1 MPKTQDP
8 FPQSKNGK
16 ANSSNTLGT
25 ESHQGDLKKS
35 NTVRP
40 IQQMR
45 SWNLKLK
52 ATIAAVVASALP
64 ALVVGTTNYLGT
76 QAIHKQ
82 VTQARQQNVTE
93 LTTTENALQRQL
105 QSQVLETGLIAAWAA
120 AIAFFLVHRAIRPV
134 LDATAVSTKLVNR
147 LSQEDLDARDRVA
160 GQDELVALESNIS
173 AIEQQ
178 LPKLLWQQE
187 AEAERAR
194 ILMKIAHQIGESLSE
209 ADVLRTTVE
218 EVRKAF
224 KVDRIVIFRF
234 DRDRKNSELRIP
246 NSEFRIPNSL
256 DWDGTFV
263 EESVASSYPKMLW
276 ATIDTNFFQGE
287 NIELYRHGRVQAIDN
302 IYQADL
308 PDARIGL
315 LERFAI
321 ASQLSAPIIKD
332 NRLYGLLIANQC
344 KQSRSWQHSE
354 IDLIA
359 HVATQVGFALKHAD
373 LLEQI
378 DTKAKQAKLSIDI
391 TRRIRAS
398 LNEEDMLKTTV
409 EEVRKAMK
417 TDRVIV
423 YGFDFN
429 WYGTVIA
436 ESVVPGFPKA
446 MWAQIQDP
454 CFAEDYVDK
463 YQQGRINA
471 IEDIY
476 AANLSECYLQQLEPF
491 AVKANLVA
499 PILKDDRLFGLL
511 IAHECAKTR
520 HWQQWEIDLFT
531 QLAAQVGFALDHARL
546 LQRIDAE
553 GSRSQ
558 LLAQVTRRI
567 RASLNEEDILKTTV
581 EEARKAIKTDRVLV
595 YGFDADWYGTVIA
608 ESVLPGFPKA
618 MWAQIQDPCFAHG
631 YVEKYQQGRVNAID
645 DIYAADLSE
654 CYLQQLEPFAVRA
667 NLVAPILKDD
677 RLFGLLIAHECAK
690 PRHWQQWEIDLF
702 TQLATQVGFA
712 LDHARLLNQIDRA
725 YQTATATSQE
735 ERQQKEGLQRQISEL
750 LRSSQTSVKT
760 LSQEAIAQMDSVT
773 LAYDRVQAVAQVT
786 EKIVATVQQTERQV
800 EQAKPT
806 VETGGRV
813 VSQAVDTIVAAQSAI
828 IDVTQKLD
836 RLDRATQKLPR
847 MMETIAQ
854 VMYQLQLQTMNI
866 KFAVSRTSNGR
877 GEEFTSMSEKIL
889 SSLQQLETEFSQIKL
904 LVANIQAE
912 TKEAAIAI
920 DGSEAIF
927 NPQLR
932 AETQQKLDRIVA
944 FSLQMIA
951 FFEQVSQ
958 VAANQSE
965 VSTSA
970 ERAIVEAASIATKTS
985 AQAMA
990 MAESLTKL
998 AAVTQER
1005 SQ

>member
-224 KVDRIVIFRF
+224 KADRIVIFRF

-263 EESVASSYPKMLW
+263 EASSYPKMLW

-806 VETGGRV
+806 VETGDRV

-970 ERAIVEAASIATKTS
+970 ERAIVEAASIASKTS

>member
-16 ANSSNTLGT
+16 ANSSTTLGT
-25 ESHQGDLKKS
+25 ESHQGDLQNS
-35 NTVRP
+35 NKVRP

-134 LDATAVSTKLVNR
+134 LDATAVSNKLVNR
-147 LSQEDLDARDRVA
+147 LSQEDRDARDRVA
-160 GQDELVALESNIS
+160 GRDELVALESNIS

-194 ILMKIAHQIGESLSE
+194 ILMKISHQIGESLSE

-224 KVDRIVIFRF
+224 KADRVIIFRCQ
-234 DRDRKNSELRIP
+234 NE
-246 NSEFRIPNSL
+246 SL
-256 DWDGTFV
+256 WDGTFV

-302 IYQADL
+302 IYQANL
-308 PDARIGL
+308 SDARIGL

-321 ASQLSAPIIKD
+321 VSQLSAPIIKD
-332 NRLYGLLIANQC
+332 NRLFGLLIAHQC
-344 KQSRSWQHSE
+344 DRSRCWQHSE
-354 IDLIA
+354 IDLFA
-359 HVATQVGFALKHAD
+359 HVATQVGFALKHAN

-398 LNEEDMLKTTV
+398 LNEEDILKTTV
-409 EEVRKAMK
+409 EEVRKAMRC
-417 TDRVIV
+417 DRVIV

-429 WYGTVIA
+429 WFGTVIA

-446 MWAQIQDP
+446 IWAQIQDP

-471 IEDIY
+471 IEDIH

-511 IAHECAKTR
+511 IAHECARTR

-618 MWAQIQDPCFAHG
+618 MWAQIQDPCFAQG

-712 LDHARLLNQIDRA
+712 LDHARLLDQIDRA

-735 ERQQKEGLQRQISEL
+735 ERQQKEVLQRQVSEL

-760 LSQEAIAQMDSVT
+760 LSHEAIAQMDAVT

-786 EKIVATVQQTERQV
+786 EKITATVQEAERQIQPV
-800 EQAKPT
+800 KPIVKTGEQI
-806 VETGGRV
+806 
-813 VSQAVDTIVAAQSAI
+813 VDRTINTLVATQSAI
-828 IDVTQKLD
+828 FEIAQKLD
-836 RLDRATQKLPR
+836 RLDRSTQKLPQAI
-847 MMETIAQ
+847 EIVGQ
-854 VMYQLQLQTMNI
+854 VMYQLQLQAMNI
-866 KFAVSRTSNGR
+866 KFAVSRTTNGDNSEFVSIAEKLLASI
-877 GEEFTSMSEKIL
+877 GQLEAEFT
-889 SSLQQLETEFSQIKL
+889 QIKL
-904 LVANIQAE
+904 LVTNIQADSR
-912 TKEAAIAI
+912 EAAIAI
-920 DGSEAIF
+920 EGTEQAIVKR
-927 NPQLR
+927 QVIE
-932 AETQQKLDRIVA
+932 ETQQKLNQIVA
-944 FSLQMIA
+944 FSTKTISL
-951 FFEQVSQ
+951 FERVSQ
-958 VAANQSE
+958 VAASQIE
-965 VSTSA
+965 ASTSA
-970 ERAIVEAASIATKTS
+970 NQAILRAANIASKTS
-985 AQAMA
+985 ERSMA

-998 AAVTQER
+998 AATTQEL
-1005 SQ
+1005 

>member
-224 KVDRIVIFRF
+224 KVDRVAIFRCHN
-234 DRDRKNSELRIP
+234 D
-246 NSEFRIPNSL
+246 SL
-256 DWDGTFV
+256 WDGTFV

-806 VETGGRV
+806 VETGDRV

-970 ERAIVEAASIATKTS
+970 ERAIVEAASIASKTS

>member
-1 MPKTQDP
+1 MPQIQDP
-8 FPQSKNGK
+8 SPQSKNGK
-16 ANSSNTLGT
+16 SNLSNSTLET
-25 ESHQGDLKKS
+25 NSQSENLTKS
-35 NTVRP
+35 SVAKPT
-40 IQQMR
+40 QQKR
-45 SWNLKLK
+45 SWSLKLK
-52 ATIAAVVASALP
+52 VTIAAVAASILP
-64 ALVVGTTNYLGT
+64 ALVVGMTNYIGT

-82 VTQARQQNVTE
+82 VTQAKQQNVAE
-93 LTTTENALQRQL
+93 LTATENALQKQL
-105 QSQVLETGLIAAWAA
+105 QSLVLETGLIAAWAA
-120 AIAFFLVHRAIRPV
+120 AIAIFLVNRAVRPV
-134 LDATAVSTKLVNR
+134 LNATAVSTKLVNR
-147 LSQEDLDARDRVA
+147 LQQEDVDSRDRVA

-173 AIEQQ
+173 SIEQQ

-194 ILMKIAHQIGESLSE
+194 MLMSITRRIGESLSE

-218 EVRKAF
+218 EVRKSF
-224 KVDRIVIFRF
+224 KADRIAIFRCNN
-234 DRDRKNSELRIP
+234 NSTVSWEG
-246 NSEFRIPNSL
+246 S
-256 DWDGTFV
+256 FV

-276 ATIDTNFFQGE
+276 ATIDANFFQGE

-302 IYQADL
+302 IYQANF

-321 ASQLSAPIIKD
+321 ASQLIAPIIQD
-332 NRLYGLLIANQC
+332 NRLFGLLIAHQCNQP
-344 KQSRSWQHSE
+344 RSWQQSE
-354 IDLIA
+354 IDLFAHIA
-359 HVATQVGFALKHAD
+359 AQVGFALKHAS
-373 LLEQI
+373 LLEQV

-391 TRRIRAS
+391 TRRIRES
-398 LNEEDMLKTTV
+398 PIEEDILKTTV
-409 EEVRKAMK
+409 EEVRKAIGC
-417 TDRVIV
+417 DRVIV

-429 WYGTVIA
+429 WFGTVIA

-454 CFAEDYVDK
+454 CFAEDYIDK

-471 IEDIY
+471 IDDIY

-499 PILKDDRLFGLL
+499 PILKGDRLFGLL
-511 IAHECAKTR
+511 IAHECAKPH
-520 HWQQWEIDLFT
+520 HWQPWEIDLFT

-553 GSRSQ
+553 GSRIQ
-558 LLAQVTRRI
+558 LLAQLTRRI
-567 RASLNEEDILKTTV
+567 RESLNEEDLLKTTV
-581 EEARKAIKTDRVLV
+581 EEVRKAIKTDRVLV

-618 MWAQIQDPCFAHG
+618 MWAQIKDPCFAQG

-645 DIYAADLSE
+645 DIYAANLSE

-677 RLFGLLIAHECAK
+677 RLFGLLIAHECDK
-690 PRHWQQWEIDLF
+690 PRHWEQWEIDLL
-702 TQLATQVGFA
+702 TQLAIQVGFA
-712 LDHARLLNQIDRA
+712 LDRARLLQQIDRA
-725 YQTATATSQE
+725 YQTATATSQA
-735 ERQQKEGLQRQISEL
+735 ERQQKEVLQRQISAMLQGNE
-750 LRSSQTSVKT
+750 TSVKT

-773 LAYDRVQAVAQVT
+773 LAYDRVQVVAQAA
-786 EKIVATVQQTERQV
+786 EKIVASIQQAEHQVQ
-800 EQAKPT
+800 QAKPT
-806 VETGGRV
+806 VETGDRV
-813 VSQAVDTIVAAQSAI
+813 VSQAVDTIVAAQAVI

-847 MMETIAQ
+847 MMEIIAQ

-866 KFAVSRTSNGR
+866 KFAVSRTSNG
-877 GEEFTSMSEKIL
+877 GGQEFTSMSEKII

-932 AETQQKLDRIVA
+932 AETQQKLNQIVA

-951 FFEQVSQ
+951 FFERVSH

-965 VSTSA
+965 ASTSA
-970 ERAIVEAASIATKTS
+970 DRAILEAASIASKTS

-998 AAVTQER
+998 AAATQELR
-1005 SQ
+1005 K

>member
-224 KVDRIVIFRF
+224 KVDRVAIFRCHN
-234 DRDRKNSELRIP
+234 D
-246 NSEFRIPNSL
+246 SL
-256 DWDGTFV
+256 WDGTFV

-511 IAHECAKTR
+511 IAHECAKIR

-806 VETGGRV
+806 VETGDRV

-970 ERAIVEAASIATKTS
+970 ERAIVEAASIASKTS

>member
-8 FPQSKNGK
+8 FSRSKNGK
-16 ANSSNTLGT
+16 ANSSTTLGT
-25 ESHQGDLKKS
+25 DSHQADLKRS
-35 NTVRP
+35 NTLRP

-224 KVDRIVIFRF
+224 KVDRVAIFRCHN
-234 DRDRKNSELRIP
+234 D
-246 NSEFRIPNSL
+246 SL
-256 DWDGTFV
+256 WDGTFV

-359 HVATQVGFALKHAD
+359 HVAAQVGFALKHAD

-446 MWAQIQDP
+446 IWAQIQDP

-581 EEARKAIKTDRVLV
+581 EEVRKAIQTDRVLV

-735 ERQQKEGLQRQISEL
+735 ERQQKEGLQRQISEM

-786 EKIVATVQQTERQV
+786 EKIVATVQEAERQI
-800 EQAKPT
+800 QPAKPT
-806 VETGGRV
+806 VETGEGIVERTIN
-813 VSQAVDTIVAAQSAI
+813 AIVATQTAI
-828 IDVTQKLD
+828 FEVAQKLD
-836 RLDRATQKLPR
+836 RLDRSTQKLPQAI
-847 MMETIAQ
+847 EIIGQ
-854 VMYQLQLQTMNI
+854 VMYQLQLQAMNI
-866 KFAVSRTSNGR
+866 KFAVSRTTNGDNS
-877 GEEFTSMSEKIL
+877 EFVPIAEKLLASIG
-889 SSLQQLETEFSQIKL
+889 QLETEFNQMKL
-904 LVANIQAE
+904 LVANVQAD
-912 TKEAAIAI
+912 TREAAIAI
-920 DGSEAIF
+920 EGTEQAIVKR
-927 NPQLR
+927 QVIE
-932 AETQQKLDRIVA
+932 ETQQKLNQIAA
-944 FSLQMIA
+944 FSAQMIS
-951 FFEQVSQ
+951 FFERVSQ
-958 VAANQSE
+958 VAASQTQASAAANQ
-965 VSTSA
+965 
-970 ERAIVEAASIATKTS
+970 AILQAANIASKTS
-985 AQAMA
+985 AQSMA

-998 AAVTQER
+998 AATTQEL
-1005 SQ
+1005 

>member
-1 MPKTQDP
+1 
-8 FPQSKNGK
+8 
-16 ANSSNTLGT
+16 
-25 ESHQGDLKKS
+25 
-35 NTVRP
+35 
-40 IQQMR
+40 
-45 SWNLKLK
+45 
-52 ATIAAVVASALP
+52 
-64 ALVVGTTNYLGT
+64 
-76 QAIHKQ
+76 
-82 VTQARQQNVTE
+82 
-93 LTTTENALQRQL
+93 
-105 QSQVLETGLIAAWAA
+105 
-120 AIAFFLVHRAIRPV
+120 
-134 LDATAVSTKLVNR
+134 
-147 LSQEDLDARDRVA
+147 
-160 GQDELVALESNIS
+160 
-173 AIEQQ
+173 
-178 LPKLLWQQE
+178 
-187 AEAERAR
+187 
-194 ILMKIAHQIGESLSE
+194 
-209 ADVLRTTVE
+209 
-218 EVRKAF
+218 
-224 KVDRIVIFRF
+224 
-234 DRDRKNSELRIP
+234 
-246 NSEFRIPNSL
+246 
-256 DWDGTFV
+256 
-263 EESVASSYPKMLW
+263 
-276 ATIDTNFFQGE
+276 
-287 NIELYRHGRVQAIDN
+287 
-302 IYQADL
+302 
-308 PDARIGL
+308 
-315 LERFAI
+315 ERFAI

-344 KQSRSWQHSE
+344 RQSRSWQHSE

-359 HVATQVGFALKHAD
+359 HVAAQVGFALKHAD

-581 EEARKAIKTDRVLV
+581 EEVRKAIQTDRVLV

-631 YVEKYQQGRVNAID
+631 YVEKYQQGRVSAID
-645 DIYAADLSE
+645 DIYAADMSE

-677 RLFGLLIAHECAK
+677 RLFGLLIAHECTK

-712 LDHARLLNQIDRA
+712 LDHARSLNQIDRA

-735 ERQQKEGLQRQISEL
+735 ERQQKEGLQRQISEM

-786 EKIVATVQQTERQV
+786 EKIVATVQEAERQI
-800 EQAKPT
+800 QPAKPT
-806 VETGGRV
+806 VETGEGIVKRTIN
-813 VSQAVDTIVAAQSAI
+813 TIVATQTAI
-828 IDVTQKLD
+828 FEVAQKLD
-836 RLDRATQKLPR
+836 RLDRSTQKLPPAI
-847 MMETIAQ
+847 EIIGQ
-854 VMYQLQLQTMNI
+854 VMYQLQLQAMNI
-866 KFAVSRTSNGR
+866 KFAVSRTTNGDNS
-877 GEEFTSMSEKIL
+877 EFVPIAEKLLASIG
-889 SSLQQLETEFSQIKL
+889 QLETEFTQMKL
-904 LVANIQAE
+904 LVANVQAD
-912 TKEAAIAI
+912 TREAAIAI
-920 DGSEAIF
+920 EGTEQAIVKR
-927 NPQLR
+927 QVIE
-932 AETQQKLDRIVA
+932 ETQQKLNQIAA
-944 FSLQMIA
+944 FSAQMIS
-951 FFEQVSQ
+951 FFERVSQ
-958 VAANQSE
+958 VATSQTQASAAANQ
-965 VSTSA
+965 
-970 ERAIVEAASIATKTS
+970 AILQAANIASKTS
-985 AQAMA
+985 ERSMA
-990 MAESLTKL
+990 MAESFTKL
-998 AAVTQER
+998 AATTQEL
-1005 SQ
+1005 

>member
-1 MPKTQDP
+1 MTNDNLKSMPKIQDP

-16 ANSSNTLGT
+16 ANSSTTLST
-25 ESHQGDLKKS
+25 NSPQGDLKKS
-35 NTVRP
+35 NRVRP
-40 IQQMR
+40 IQQTR
-45 SWNLKLK
+45 SWSLKLK
-52 ATIAAVVASALP
+52 ATIAAVAASILP
-64 ALVVGTTNYLGT
+64 VLIVGTTNYLGT
-76 QAIHKQ
+76 RAIHKQ
-82 VTQARQQNVTE
+82 VTEASQQNVTE
-93 LTTTENALQRQL
+93 FKITERALQKQL
-105 QSQVLETGLIAAWAA
+105 QSLVLETGLIAAWAA
-120 AIAFFLVHRAIRPV
+120 AIAVFLVHRAIRPV

-147 LSQEDLDARDRVA
+147 LSQEDIDARDRVA
-160 GQDELVALESNIS
+160 GKDELVALESNLS
-173 AIEQQ
+173 SIEQQ
-178 LPKLLWQQE
+178 LPKLLWQQA
-187 AEAERAR
+187 AEADRAR

-224 KVDRIVIFRF
+224 KADRVVIFCCHN
-234 DRDRKNSELRIP
+234 DST
-246 NSEFRIPNSL
+246 
-256 DWDGTFV
+256 WDGTFV
-263 EESVASSYPKMLW
+263 EESVASSYPQMLW
-276 ATIDTNFFQGE
+276 ATIDADFFQGE
-287 NIELYRHGRVQAIDN
+287 NIELYRHGRLQVIDN

-308 PDARIGL
+308 SDARIGL

-332 NRLYGLLIANQC
+332 NRLYGLLIVHQC
-344 KQSRSWQHSE
+344 RQSRCWQHSE

-359 HVATQVGFALKHAD
+359 HVAAQVGFTLKHAA

-398 LNEEDMLKTTV
+398 LNEEDILKTTV

-436 ESVVPGFPKA
+436 ESVLPGFPKA

-471 IEDIY
+471 IDDIY

-511 IAHECAKTR
+511 IAHECARTR

-567 RASLNEEDILKTTV
+567 RASLNEEEILKTTV
-581 EEARKAIKTDRVLV
+581 EAARKAINTDRVLV
-595 YGFDADWYGTVIA
+595 YGFDTDWYGTVIA

-618 MWAQIQDPCFAHG
+618 AWAQIKDPCFAQG

-712 LDHARLLNQIDRA
+712 LDRARLLNQIDRA

-735 ERQQKEGLQRQISEL
+735 ERQQKEVLQRQISEM
-750 LRSSQTSVKT
+750 LRSSQTSVKS

-786 EKIVATVQQTERQV
+786 EKIVATVQEAERQI
-800 EQAKPT
+800 QPAKTT
-806 VETGGRV
+806 VETGEGIVERTIN
-813 VSQAVDTIVAAQSAI
+813 TIVATQTAI
-828 IDVTQKLD
+828 FEVAQKLD
-836 RLDRATQKLPR
+836 RLDRSTQKLPQAID
-847 MMETIAQ
+847 TVGQ
-854 VMYQLQLQTMNI
+854 VMYQLQLQAMNI
-866 KFAVSRTSNGR
+866 KFAVSRTANGDNS
-877 GEEFTSMSEKIL
+877 EFAPIAEKMLASIG
-889 SSLQQLETEFSQIKL
+889 QLETEFNQIKL
-904 LVANIQAE
+904 LVANIQAD
-912 TKEAAIAI
+912 TREAAIAI
-920 DGSEAIF
+920 NGTEQAIVKR
-927 NPQLR
+927 QVIE
-932 AETQQKLDRIVA
+932 ETQQKLNQIAV
-944 FSLQMIA
+944 FSTQMIS
-951 FFEQVSQ
+951 FFERISQ
-958 VAANQSE
+958 VAANQTQA
-965 VSTSA
+965 STSA
-970 ERAIVEAASIATKTS
+970 NQAILKAANIASKTS
-985 AQAMA
+985 AQSIA

-998 AAVTQER
+998 AATQEL
-1005 SQ
+1005 

>member
-82 VTQARQQNVTE
+82 VTQAREQNVTE

-224 KVDRIVIFRF
+224 KVDRVAIFRCHN
-234 DRDRKNSELRIP
+234 D
-246 NSEFRIPNSL
+246 SL
-256 DWDGTFV
+256 WDGTFV

-806 VETGGRV
+806 VETGDRV